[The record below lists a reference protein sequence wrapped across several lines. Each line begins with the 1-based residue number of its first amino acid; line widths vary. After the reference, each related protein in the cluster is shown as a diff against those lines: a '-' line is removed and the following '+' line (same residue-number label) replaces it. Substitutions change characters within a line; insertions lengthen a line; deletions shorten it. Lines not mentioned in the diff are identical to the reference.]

1 MFSLVLS
8 FALAIQPLM
17 LQGFFTV
24 FGTVRDEE
32 GRVVSSVRVSLV
44 DENYQPKGTVFA
56 DSNGRYRFR
65 NLRAG
70 SYYLRVEP
78 TGLPYEEYSKQIDL
92 YSFTL
97 RASTFEEPTLEDIV
111 LKRKRSSSNSIGTPG
126 VVFVQVVPPAAR
138 EEFDH
143 AASNIKDKNTT
154 LGIAALKR
162 AIEIFPE
169 YFDALELLGTQYV
182 KLAQFESA
190 VPILARAL
198 MVNNKSA
205 STLYAL
211 GVAQLKL
218 GQLNESVESLRSAI
232 ALNPVNPNSYLML
245 GVAYG
250 ESGSLD
256 QSETALKK
264 AYEQGGADASDAHLY
279 LAGIYNKRERFGE
292 AWRELELYLKET
304 RGLKDTSQIKEM
316 IRRLKAKD
324 ELKH

>member
-8 FALAIQPLM
+8 IALTIQPLM
-17 LQGFFTV
+17 VQGFFTV
-24 FGTVRDEE
+24 FGTVRDED

>member
-44 DENYQPKGTVFA
+44 DENYQPKGIVFA

-111 LKRKRSSSNSIGTPG
+111 LKRKRLPSNSIGTPS

-138 EEFDH
+138 EEFD
-143 AASNIKDKNTT
+143 
-154 LGIAALKR
+154 R
-162 AIEIFPE
+162 AN
-169 YFDALELLGTQYV
+169 G
-182 KLAQFESA
+182 
-190 VPILARAL
+190 
-198 MVNNKSA
+198 
-205 STLYAL
+205 
-211 GVAQLKL
+211 
-218 GQLNESVESLRSAI
+218 
-232 ALNPVNPNSYLML
+232 
-245 GVAYG
+245 
-250 ESGSLD
+250 
-256 QSETALKK
+256 
-264 AYEQGGADASDAHLY
+264 
-279 LAGIYNKRERFGE
+279 
-292 AWRELELYLKET
+292 
-304 RGLKDTSQIKEM
+304 
-316 IRRLKAKD
+316 
-324 ELKH
+324 